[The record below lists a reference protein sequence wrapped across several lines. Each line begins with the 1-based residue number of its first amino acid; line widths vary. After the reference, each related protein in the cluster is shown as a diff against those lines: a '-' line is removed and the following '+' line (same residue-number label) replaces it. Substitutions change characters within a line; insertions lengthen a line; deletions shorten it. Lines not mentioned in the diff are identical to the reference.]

1 MKTLDIV
8 AALVL
13 LGLSA
18 LVAFE
23 TWDLPYW
30 STFAPGPAFASLW
43 VAAAG
48 ALIGSVLLI
57 QALRSSGIDS
67 ADWPDRAGARQ
78 VVLAVA
84 ALWLL
89 FASLPYLGT
98 MVGGLVFMLLF
109 LLGIARRPLVPSL
122 AASVLTVAIVETV
135 FVLWLDIRLPTG
147 VLGF

>member
-1 MKTLDIV
+1 MKTLDIA

-23 TWDLPYW
+23 TWGLPYW

-48 ALIGSVLLI
+48 ALIGAVLLV
-57 QALRSSGIDS
+57 QALRSSGDEPV
-67 ADWPDRAGARQ
+67 DWPDRIGARQ
-78 VVLAVA
+78 VVLGIA

-89 FASLPYLGT
+89 FALLPFLGT
-98 MVGGLVFMLLF
+98 AISGLLFMLLF
-109 LLGIARRPLVPSL
+109 LIGIARRPLIPSL
-122 AASVLTVAIVETV
+122 VASVLTVALIESV
-135 FVLWLDIRLPTG
+135 FVLWLDISLPTG

>member
-1 MKTLDIV
+1 LRRLDIV
-8 AALVL
+8 AALIL

-48 ALIGSVLLI
+48 ALIGAVLLV
-57 QALRSSGIDS
+57 QALRSGDEP
-67 ADWPDRAGARQ
+67 ADWPDRTGARQ
-78 VVLAVA
+78 VVLGIA

-89 FASLPYLGT
+89 FASLPFLGT
-98 MVGGLVFMLLF
+98 VVGGLVFMLLF
-109 LLGIARRPLVPSL
+109 LLGIARRPLLPSL
-122 AASVLTVAIVETV
+122 AASVLTVTLIESV
-135 FVLWLDIRLPTG
+135 FVLWLDISLPTG

>member
-1 MKTLDIV
+1 LRRLDIV
-8 AALVL
+8 AALIL

-48 ALIGSVLLI
+48 ALIGAVLLV
-57 QALRSSGIDS
+57 QALRSGDEP
-67 ADWPDRAGARQ
+67 ADWPDRTGARQ
-78 VVLAVA
+78 VVLGIA

-89 FASLPYLGT
+89 FASLPFLGT
-98 MVGGLVFMLLF
+98 VVGGLVFMLLF
-109 LLGIARRPLVPSL
+109 LLGIARRPLLPSL
-122 AASVLTVAIVETV
+122 AASVLTVALIESV
-135 FVLWLDIRLPTG
+135 FVLWLDISLPTG